1 MTESRDQEPI
11 EKAAEERTIG
21 APGTPLYGGYVLE
34 NETSS
39 DLTGANKYR
48 TYSDLLSNVS
58 IVAAGVRY
66 FQNLVSAPSWKTVP
80 ADDSAEAQEYAD
92 KVMDILEDMDTP
104 MHRVVR
110 RAAMFR
116 FYGFSVQEITAK
128 KLPDGGIGIRDIA
141 PRAQRTIE
149 RWKRDEKHGNVQ
161 GCFQRIP
168 QSGKE
173 VFIPR
178 DKMLYV
184 VDDSLNDS
192 PEGLGLFRHIAEPCR
207 RLRRYEQLEGWGY
220 EGDLRG
226 IPIGRAPLE
235 ELSQMSRSEQQ
246 AATAPLR
253 AFMKN
258 HMRTENLG
266 LMLDSKTYESQD
278 EASRAS
284 NIKKW
289 DVELLK
295 ASANSQAEVL
305 RSIDRVNR
313 EIARVLGVEQLLL
326 GDNGVGSFAMA
337 SEKGHNFALIV
348 DGTLKEL
355 RTTFFK
361 DVITLI
367 FRLNGWPMEMRPKMQ
382 ADRLQTRKVEEIT
395 GSLRDLAQAGAVM
408 SPDDPA
414 INAVRDL
421 LGLPEV
427 DLEKM
432 AEEAMLDRDLE
443 DELDP
448 VSETNDNDLDDEEN

>member
-1 MTESRDQEPI
+1 LTDQNPEPVN
-11 EKAAEERTIG
+11 KAAEEKTLG
-21 APGTPLYGGYVLE
+21 APGVPLYGGYVLE
-34 NETSS
+34 NESS
-39 DLTGANKYR
+39 AALTGANKYR
-48 TYSDLLSNVS
+48 TYSDLLANVS

-66 FQNLVSAPSWKTVP
+66 FQNLVSAPTWKAEP

-92 KVMDILEDMDTP
+92 KVMDILDEMDTP
-104 MHRVVR
+104 MHRVIR

-128 KLPDGGIGIRDIA
+128 KLPDGVMGIADIA
-141 PRAQRTIE
+141 PRSQRTIE
-149 RWKRDEKHGNVQ
+149 RWKRDEKHGRVT

-168 QSGKE
+168 QTGNE

-178 DKMLYV
+178 DKMMYV

-192 PEGLGLFRHIAEPCR
+192 PEGLGLFRHIAESAK

-235 ELSQMSRSEQQ
+235 ELSQMSRAEQT

-266 LMLDSKTYESQD
+266 LMLDSKTYETQD
-278 EASRAS
+278 EAARAS
-284 NIKKW
+284 NVKKW

-295 ASANSQAEVL
+295 ASANSQSEVL
-305 RSIDRVNR
+305 RSIDRINR

-361 DVITLI
+361 DVITFI

-395 GSLRDLAQAGAVM
+395 SSLRDMAQAGAVM
-408 SPDDPA
+408 PPDDPA

-421 LGLPEV
+421 LGLP
-427 DLEKM
+427 DLDLDAM
-432 AEEAMLDRDLE
+432 AEQAMLD
-443 DELDP
+443 DEGTEEPDP
-448 VSETNDNDLDDEEN
+448 VSESNQPDSDSKE